1 MRNSRK
7 TIAELEALLRKIFTL
22 KCFFCGKTDKQPR
35 LGVSFH
41 EKHGNSHDYHTV
53 PKLRYILAHPDAFV
67 PLCRHHHILAH
78 RLMMEG
84 FVWDEISDL
93 IINKRKSIS

>member
-1 MRNSRK
+1 LN
-7 TIAELEALLRKIFTL
+7 TTT
-22 KCFFCGKTDKQPR
+22 KTDKQPR

-53 PKLRYILAHPDAFV
+53 PKLRYILTHPDDFV
-67 PLCRHHHILAH
+67 PLCRHHHILTH

-84 FVWDEISDL
+84 FVWGEIVDL
-93 IINKRKSIS
+93 IQKKAATTSA